1 MNKIGAVITI
11 VVVVILAYLFLLVV
25 MPIISGAA
33 LTANT
38 TMDATSNMSLYPG
51 TSPFL
56 MSIPWI
62 VFFVPGV
69 IGMALI
75 VIVLRAPS
83 GG

>member
-1 MNKIGAVITI
+1 MNKYGAVAVI
-11 VVVVILAYLFLLVV
+11 VFVIIIAYLFLLVI
-25 MPIISGAA
+25 MPILTSTA

-51 TSPFL
+51 TSGFL

-69 IGMALI
+69 IGIALI
-75 VIVLRAPS
+75 VVILRMPNR
-83 GG
+83 

>member
-1 MNKIGAVITI
+1 MNKYGAVATVVFVMII
-11 VVVVILAYLFLLVV
+11 VYLFLLVI
-25 MPIISGAA
+25 MPILTDFA

-38 TMDATSNMSLYPG
+38 TMNATSNMSLYPG
-51 TSPFL
+51 TSGFL

-75 VIVLRAPS
+75 VVILRMPS
-83 GG
+83 S

>member
-1 MNKIGAVITI
+1 MNKYGAVATVVFVMII
-11 VVVVILAYLFLLVV
+11 VYLFLLVI
-25 MPIISGAA
+25 MPILTDFA

-38 TMDATSNMSLYPG
+38 TMNATSNMSLYPG
-51 TSPFL
+51 TSGFL

-75 VIVLRAPS
+75 VVILRMPS
-83 GG
+83 N

>member
-11 VVVVILAYLFLLVV
+11 VALMIVVYLFLLVV
-25 MPIISGAA
+25 MPILTDTA

-51 TSPFL
+51 TSDFL

-62 VFFVPGV
+62 VFFCPAV
-69 IGMALI
+69 IGIALI
-75 VIVLRAPS
+75 IVILHMPS